1 MGITEEQ
8 TSTINALS

>member
-1 MGITEEQ
+1 MNSERL